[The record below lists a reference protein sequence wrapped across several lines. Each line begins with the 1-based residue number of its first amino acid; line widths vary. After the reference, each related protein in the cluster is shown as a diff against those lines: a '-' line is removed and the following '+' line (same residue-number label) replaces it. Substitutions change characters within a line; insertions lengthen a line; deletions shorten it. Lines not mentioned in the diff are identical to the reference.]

1 MKLKRTDFPWHCRS
15 IGACRDGENR
25 LLPDTVSDDPVGIAA
40 ALIEIRKPFVVAL
53 AMGQKGGTEDRPE
66 AMAVFATDGSLLAG
80 RLAGPRAAGRLAR
93 AAADCFRQRL
103 AAVIE
108 LQQEEPIFGASAA
121 VDAAFKVY
129 VEPVLWT

>member
-1 MKLKRTDFPWHCRS
+1 MKLEQIRFPWHR
-15 IGACRDGENR
+15 RDGENR

-53 AMGQKGGTEDRPE
+53 AMGQKSGTEDHPE

-80 RLAGPRAAGRLAR
+80 RLAGPRAWGRLAR

-103 AAVIE
+103 AVVIE
-108 LQQEEPIFGASAA
+108 LQPDEPIFGASAA
-121 VDAAFKVY
+121 RGATFKVY
-129 VEPVLWT
+129 VEPILWT